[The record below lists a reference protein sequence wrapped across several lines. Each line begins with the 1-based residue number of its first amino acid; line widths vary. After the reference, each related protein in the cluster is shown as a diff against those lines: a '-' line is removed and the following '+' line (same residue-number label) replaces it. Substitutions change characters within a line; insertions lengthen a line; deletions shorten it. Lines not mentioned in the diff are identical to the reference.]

1 MSEIYPCD
9 RIFSQRT
16 LSSLIGNTKPSS
28 KSTPIKII
36 MIGKILTGQQM
47 FASIKLAWADLA
59 QHKLPP
65 PPTYTGCTFQTW
77 WKGSLCTHTLIF
89 ENRSITWNI
98 SQRELKYFYWKFDL
112 NCPPTKIWPCLSFHK
127 NFSKYCDW
135 DSVWLGAAADGF
147 RFRHFWQETPSD
159 VEYHC
164 SGWRPLLHYAIPL
177 SVDSSVPQIDAS
189 PDPPSLPFLIRS
201 SGESR
206 SQAGFPLEPPHSPR
220 SQIYWPL
227 LAGFCLPPSFIQVVF
242 SLVPPRKVLRTNK
255 LI

>member
-1 MSEIYPCD
+1 MANRCLHQSHWL
-9 RIFSQRT
+9 RIWHSI
-16 LSSLIGNTKPSS
+16 SCPPSNLHS
-28 KSTPIKII
+28 V
-36 MIGKILTGQQM
+36 
-47 FASIKLAWADLA
+47 
-59 QHKLPP
+59 
-65 PPTYTGCTFQTW
+65 CTFQTW

-89 ENRSITWNI
+89 ENLSIIWNI

-206 SQAGFPLEPPHSPR
+206 SQAGFPLEPPHPPR
-220 SQIYWPL
+220 SQISWPL
-227 LAGFCLPPSFIQVVF
+227 SPLGRFLSF
-242 SLVPPRKVLRTNK
+242 SLFYTGCFFHWYPPEKFSEQTS
-255 LI
+255 

>member
-1 MSEIYPCD
+1 MANRCLHQSHWL
-9 RIFSQRT
+9 RIWH
-16 LSSLIGNTKPSS
+16 
-28 KSTPIKII
+28 
-36 MIGKILTGQQM
+36 
-47 FASIKLAWADLA
+47 SISC
-59 QHKLPP
+59 PP
-65 PPTYTGCTFQTW
+65 PLPLTYTVCALFKLDGGGHTAHIHWYLKIFQRDERFLRERKKYLT
-77 WKGSLCTHTLIF
+77 
-89 ENRSITWNI
+89 SIV
-98 SQRELKYFYWKFDL
+98 LKRKFDL
-112 NCPPTKIWPCLSFHK
+112 VCPSTRS
-127 NFSKYCDW
+127 FSKYCDW

-242 SLVPPRKVLRTNK
+242 FTGTPPKSSQNK
-255 LI
+255 QVNLG